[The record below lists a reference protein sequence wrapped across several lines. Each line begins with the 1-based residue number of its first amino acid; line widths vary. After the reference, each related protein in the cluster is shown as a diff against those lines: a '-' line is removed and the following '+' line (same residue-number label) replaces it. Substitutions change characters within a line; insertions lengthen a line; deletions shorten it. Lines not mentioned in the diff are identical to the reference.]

1 MLVNEKN
8 TVVAKEAP
16 ILPGDHL
23 SKAKYTDVIER
34 QLLDGNSDDEKI
46 KLCVSSNVALKKCV
60 VMRDVAYSRDIR
72 PLFECIMKDAEKCG
86 EALKTGGVDAIVVQ
100 AQNVGRYNLNGLK
113 PILFEAFDEADKYV
127 VIGDQNISLN
137 DLKKA
142 TLYV

>member
-8 TVVAKEAP
+8 TVVAKESP

-34 QLLDGNSDDEKI
+34 QLLDGNSEDEKI
-46 KLCVSSNVALKKCV
+46 KLCVTSNIALKKCL
-60 VMRDVAYSRDIR
+60 VMRDVGFSRDIR
-72 PLFECIMKDAEKCG
+72 PSFECVMKDAEKCS
-86 EALKTGGVDAIVVQ
+86 EALKNNNIDAIVVQ
-100 AQNVGRYNLNGLK
+100 SQNIGRYNLDGLK
-113 PILFEAFDEADKYV
+113 PILFEAFDESYKYV
-127 VIGDQNISLN
+127 VIGDQDVSFN

>member
-8 TVVAKEAP
+8 TVVAKDSP

-46 KLCVSSNVALKKCV
+46 KLCVTSSITLKKCV
-60 VMRDVAYSRDIR
+60 VMRDVAFSRDIR
-72 PLFECIMKDAEKCG
+72 PSFECVMKDAEKCT
-86 EALKTGGVDAIVVQ
+86 EALKAGEVDAIVVQ
-100 AQNVGRYNLNGLK
+100 SQNVGKFNLDGLK
-113 PILFEAFDEADKYV
+113 PILFESFDETDKYV
-127 VIGDQNISLN
+127 VIGDQDISFN

-142 TLYV
+142 SLYV